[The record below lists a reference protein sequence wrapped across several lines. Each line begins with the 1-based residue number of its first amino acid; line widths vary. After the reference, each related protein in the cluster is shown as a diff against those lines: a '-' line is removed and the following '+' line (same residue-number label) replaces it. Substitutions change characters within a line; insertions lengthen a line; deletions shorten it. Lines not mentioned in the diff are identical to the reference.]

1 MKKIINIIFFGFLI
15 ISCDRTEPFVKKSK
29 PGICHKAGTRYYEQT
44 KYFENFS
51 SIEDCINSG
60 GRLPKEDKKL

>member
-1 MKKIINIIFFGFLI
+1 MKNIILSIYFSFFV
-15 ISCDRTEPFVKKSK
+15 ISCDRAEPLVKKSK
-29 PGICHKAGTRYYEQT
+29 TGICHKAGTRYYEQT

-60 GRLPKEDKKL
+60 GRLPKRR